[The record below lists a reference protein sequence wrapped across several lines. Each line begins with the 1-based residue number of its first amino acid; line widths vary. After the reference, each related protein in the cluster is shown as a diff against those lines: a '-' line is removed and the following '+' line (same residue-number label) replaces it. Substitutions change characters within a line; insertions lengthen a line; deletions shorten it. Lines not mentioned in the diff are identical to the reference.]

1 MAGGGTSPP
10 RPGARHVSIV
20 LLGLLACGC
29 APRQSASVHDPAAAR
44 AAARTTAL
52 QRADALAL
60 QGCYAPVSE
69 AVAAYDALLA
79 ERDDAAVRRRAFE
92 AATLVALRE
101 RVLGLYPGTQQDAP
115 ARLAIGLPAD
125 QTAAALDVLELIE
138 WRRGTRPPEVSG
150 TRFADLR
157 ARASRAHDT
166 LLPRAGTEPFAASL
180 LVHVLS
186 AYPFASL
193 PPDVQLSGTRL
204 LPLSLETAP
213 WAAAHVDSPAF
224 GFAWLFAQRGWNPE
238 EWRAWF
244 DAHPNC
250 HEALVPIA
258 DGALALGRLMS
269 ADTALAQAL
278 DALPDLVPARVVR
291 GEIRTKL
298 GDYEDA
304 LPHFA
309 QVVSRVPAHREA
321 RLGHLIALSNLMRHD
336 EALTEAD
343 QMIGLGEWYLG
354 EAYYWKAW
362 NLFHQRRLAEA
373 RGALVE
379 AKRLLF
385 SADVL
390 YLGGL
395 IAYREE
401 KWDDART
408 ELTRTIETDATH
420 CDAHF
425 TLGAVH
431 LLSQAWAPA
440 DTAFAEAA
448 DCFVGREPA
457 LAAAVA
463 EVDTANLSEAQK
475 TALRARRQQALD
487 ATTTQKHWARYNRA
501 VALSN
506 SGERDAARALAEDV
520 AQQGG
525 PPAAAASDLLL
536 QLGLAPRETPPDD

>member
-1 MAGGGTSPP
+1 M
-10 RPGARHVSIV
+10 
-20 LLGLLACGC
+20 
-29 APRQSASVHDPAAAR
+29 
-44 AAARTTAL
+44 
-52 QRADALAL
+52 
-60 QGCYAPVSE
+60 QGCYAPLSE

-79 ERDDAAVRRRAFE
+79 ERDDAAVRRRGFE
-92 AATLVALRE
+92 AATLVAVRE
-101 RVLGLYPGTQQDAP
+101 RALGLYPGTRQDAP
-115 ARLAIGLPAD
+115 ARLAVGLPAD
-125 QTAAALDVLELIE
+125 QTAAALDVLEILE
-138 WRRGTRPPEVSG
+138 WRRGTRPSEVSG
-150 TRFADLR
+150 ERFADLR

-166 LLPRAGTEPFAASL
+166 LLPLAGTEPFAAVL

-193 PPDVQLSGTRL
+193 PPEAPLSGTRL

-213 WAAAHVDSPAF
+213 WAAAHVEHPAF
-224 GFAWLFAQRGWNPE
+224 GFAWLLGQRDTTPE

-244 DAHPNC
+244 DAHPAC

-258 DGALALGRLMS
+258 DGALARGQLMS

-278 DALPDLVPARVVR
+278 AVLPDLVPARVVR

-304 LPHFA
+304 LPHFTH
-309 QVVSRVPAHREA
+309 VVRHVPAHREA

-336 EALTEAD
+336 EALTAAD
-343 QMIGLGEWYLG
+343 AMIGLGEWYLG

-362 NLFHQRRLAEA
+362 NLFHRRRLVESRA
-373 RGALVE
+373 ALVE

-401 KWDDART
+401 KWDEART

-431 LLSQAWAPA
+431 LLSEAWALAAAP
-440 DTAFAEAA
+440 FAEAT
-448 DCFVGREPA
+448 DCLAGREPA
-457 LAAAVA
+457 LVAAVA
-463 EVDTANLSEAQK
+463 EVDTANLSEPQK

-487 ATTTQKHWARYNRA
+487 ATIAQKHWARYNRA

-506 SGERDAARALAEDV
+506 SGDRDAARALAEDV
-520 AQQGG
+520 SQQGG

-536 QLGLAPRETPPDD
+536 QLGRARRETPPDA